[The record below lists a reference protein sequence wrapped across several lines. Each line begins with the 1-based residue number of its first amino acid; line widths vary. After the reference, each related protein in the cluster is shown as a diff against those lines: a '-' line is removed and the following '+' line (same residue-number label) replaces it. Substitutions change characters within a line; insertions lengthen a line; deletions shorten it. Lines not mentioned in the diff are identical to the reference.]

1 MWSYQVNSMM
11 REIEREREKGREIG
25 LIGGGIFRNDS
36 VTFRSIIIGG
46 NDVINAVPFGNNKR
60 SGYRESDSVFD
71 ECQINEPIQ
80 ASTA

>member
-1 MWSYQVNSMM
+1 MM

-46 NDVINAVPFGNNKR
+46 NDVINAVPFGNKR